1 MREDG
6 ALDGIT
12 MSTPEKH
19 LERKMATM
27 RTSPLRVAAALFSA
41 AVLTFAGAATA
52 VAAPAAQAPT
62 GFSAG
67 PILNDA
73 NPALINPA
81 TKGTLH
87 ITKYAGAPIGTTYDN
102 GLPTTVTG
110 RTPLAGVKYEI
121 YKVPGVDLLTNAGW
135 KAAADYY
142 NNVAGAWT
150 AIGTSAPTATCTT
163 NASGVCDFSG
173 LDLGLYYVKE
183 VSAPA
188 GYTMAAP
195 FLVTLP
201 MTNPAGPDGDLA
213 TTDDNNTSWM
223 YDVYVYPKNQQDS
236 ITKSVEDKGTVT
248 TDPTT
253 TAASDHQ
260 IDYTLETT
268 VTDGTAPLGMYVL
281 YDNLDPSLTFT
292 GTKLT
297 INSIDLVRC
306 TAVNTPTNCDYTV
319 YTASD
324 WGQNATLW
332 NGAAV
337 TGGPVVTI
345 VLSDHGL
352 GVLEANRSVNLFTTL
367 NTTVN
372 KEDADGIVPNTSSF
386 IPNEQW
392 WNQNGTT
399 TVNPETP
406 TTTPPTT
413 PPGIP
418 SNEVKTKYGDLVIT
432 KLDPKATTPAAD
444 MAGAEFAVYIDPT
457 PTTGCTADDVIGTP
471 VKTGVIPTTTG
482 VDNTLTI
489 KGLQTSDFYNNTQY
503 TAEQS
508 DMFIKYCLVET
519 KAPEGYNLN
528 AEAIQFTILVPATV
542 TNLASTALTVYNE
555 LKNLGNNLPLT
566 GGAGVAAFSTLGLLL
581 VGGGMAYYVV
591 TSRRRR
597 EQDI

>member
-1 MREDG
+1 
-6 ALDGIT
+6 
-12 MSTPEKH
+12 
-19 LERKMATM
+19 M

-62 GFSAG
+62 GFAAVDL
-67 PILNDA
+67 P
-73 NPALINPA
+73 NPALVDPNQ
-81 TKGTLH
+81 TGTLH
-87 ITKYAGAPIGTTYDN
+87 ITKYAGAPLGTTYDN
-102 GLPTTVTG
+102 GLPTTVTD
-110 RTPLAGVKYEI
+110 RTPLEGVTYEI
-121 YKVPGVDLLTNAGW
+121 YKVPGVDLTTNAGW
-135 KAAADYY
+135 EDAADYY

-150 AIGTSAPTATCTT
+150 AIGTAAATATCTT
-163 NASGVCDFSG
+163 DDSGVCDFAG

-213 TTDDNNTSWM
+213 TATDNNTTWM
-223 YDVYVYPKNQQDS
+223 YDVFVYPKNQQDT
-236 ITKSVEDKGTVT
+236 ITKTVEDKGTVT

-253 TAASDHQ
+253 TNASDHV

-268 VTDGTAPLGMYVL
+268 VTDGTAPLGMYVI
-281 YDNLDPSLTFT
+281 YDDLDPSLTFT
-292 GTKLT
+292 GVSLK
-297 INSIDLVRC
+297 INTTTLVRC
-306 TAVNTPTNCDYTV
+306 TAVNTPAGCDYTV

-324 WGQNATLW
+324 WGVNATAW
-332 NGAAV
+332 DGTAV

-345 VLSDHGL
+345 VLSSAGL
-352 GVLEANRSVNLFTTL
+352 TKLEANRSFNLFTTL
-367 NTTVN
+367 NTKVN
-372 KEDADGIVPNTSSF
+372 EEDIDGIVPNMGSF
-386 IPNEQW
+386 IPNENW
-392 WNQNGTT
+392 WNQNGTGT
-399 TVNPETP
+399 TDPENPVDN
-406 TTTPPTT
+406 PPSED
-413 PPGIP
+413 PGIP
-418 SNEVKTKYGDLVIT
+418 SNEVKTKYGDLIIT
-432 KLDPKATTPAAD
+432 KLDPKATTPAD

-457 PTTGCTADDVIGTP
+457 PLTACTTDDVSGTP

-489 KGLQTSDFYNNTQY
+489 KGLQTSDFYNNATQ
-503 TAEQS
+503 TALIQ
-508 DMFIKYCLVET
+508 YCLVET

-528 AEAIQFTILVPATV
+528 AEAIQFTILVPAT
-542 TNLASTALTVYNE
+542 TTALATTALDVFNE

>member
-1 MREDG
+1 MTFKTPTFAQIQVGDTLPELQLPPVDRTTL
-6 ALDGIT
+6 AL
-12 MSTPEKH
+12 
-19 LERKMATM
+19 
-27 RTSPLRVAAALFSA
+27 
-41 AVLTFAGAATA
+41 FAGASGAHNPMHIDID
-52 VAAPAAQAPT
+52 VARRAGMPDVFAQGMLGMAWLGRVVTNWAPQSQLRQ
-62 GFSAG
+62 F
-67 PILNDA
+67 DVR
-73 NPALINPA
+73 
-81 TKGTLH
+81 LH
-87 ITKYAGAPIGTTYDN
+87 
-102 GLPTTVTG
+102 
-110 RTPLAGVKYEI
+110 
-121 YKVPGVDLLTNAGW
+121 
-135 KAAADYY
+135 
-142 NNVAGAWT
+142 
-150 AIGTSAPTATCTT
+150 
-163 NASGVCDFSG
+163 
-173 LDLGLYYVKE
+173 
-183 VSAPA
+183 
-188 GYTMAAP
+188 
-195 FLVTLP
+195 
-201 MTNPAGPDGDLA
+201 
-213 TTDDNNTSWM
+213 
-223 YDVYVYPKNQQDS
+223 
-236 ITKSVEDKGTVT
+236 
-248 TDPTT
+248 
-253 TAASDHQ
+253 
-260 IDYTLETT
+260 
-268 VTDGTAPLGMYVL
+268 GTAPLGMYVI
-281 YDNLDPSLTFT
+281 YDDLDPSLTFT
-292 GTKLT
+292 GASIK
-297 INSIDLVRC
+297 INTTDLVRC
-306 TAVNTPTNCDYTV
+306 TAVNTPANCDYTV
-319 YTASD
+319 YTASG
-324 WGQNATLW
+324 WGVNATAW
-332 NGAAV
+332 DGNPVAN
-337 TGGPVVTI
+337 GPVVTI
-345 VLSDHGL
+345 VFSDAGL
-352 GVLEANRSVNLFTTL
+352 TELEANRAYNVFTTL